1 MVLNYIWIGFFII
14 AFIVGLI
21 RLIFLGDVTIFP
33 EMFNKTLEMAK
44 VGFEISLGL
53 TGAMTLWLG
62 IMKVGEKGGIVHIF
76 YKLTGPLLRKLFPS
90 LPADSTAFGPMIM
103 NVSANMMGLDNA
115 ATPLGLKA
123 MEEMQKSNNEKDTA
137 SDAQIMFLVLN
148 TSGLTILPINVMV
161 IRTQMGAADPS
172 DIFIPT
178 LLATYFASL
187 AGLIIVSLYQRIN
200 LFNKVILAYLGTL
213 TVFIIGLIWYLSTLE
228 QTEIATFS
236 SVASN
241 LILFSTII
249 FFILLAVRKKIN
261 VYEAFIDG
269 AKEGFGI
276 AIKIIPY
283 LVAMLVAIGVFRASG
298 MLDYMVDGVAWAV
311 KAAGINADFVS
322 SLPTAFMRP
331 LSGSGARGM
340 MIETIN
346 TYGVDSFPGRLSS
359 VMQGTTETTLYV
371 VAVYFGAVNIRK
383 TRYAITAGLMADL
396 VGIIAAILI
405 AYLFFH
411 EG

>member
-1 MVLNYIWIGFFII
+1 MVLNYIWIGFFLI

-62 IMKVGEKGGIVHIF
+62 IMKIGEKGGIVNIF
-76 YKLTGPLLRKLFPS
+76 YRLTGPLLKKLFPS
-90 LPADSTAFGPMIM
+90 LPPDSPAYGPMIM

-123 MEEMQKSNNEKDTA
+123 MEEMQKSNSSTDTA

-161 IRTQMGAADPS
+161 IRTQMGAVDPS

-178 LLATYFASL
+178 LLATYFATL
-187 AGLIIVSLYQRIN
+187 AGLIIVSLYQKIN
-200 LFNKVILAYLGTL
+200 LLNKTILAYIGSL
-213 TVFIIGLIWYLSTLE
+213 TIFILGLIWYLSTLQQE
-228 QTEIATFS
+228 EIATFS

-241 LILFSTII
+241 LVLFSTII
-249 FFILLAVRKKIN
+249 VFMLLAIRKRVN
-261 VYEAFIDG
+261 VYEAFIEG
-269 AKEGFGI
+269 AKDGFGI

-298 MLDYMVDGVAWAV
+298 MLDYLVDGVAWAFNAV
-311 KAAGINADFVS
+311 GINTDFVS

-340 MIETIN
+340 MVETIN
-346 TYGVDSFPGRLSS
+346 TYGVDSFAGRLSS

-383 TRYAITAGLMADL
+383 TRYAITCGLFADF
-396 VGIIAAILI
+396 VGIVAAILI
-405 AYLFFH
+405 SYMFFH
-411 EG
+411 

>member
-1 MVLNYIWIGFFII
+1 MVLNYIWIAFFLL
-14 AFIVGLI
+14 AFVIGLV
-21 RLIFLGDVTIFP
+21 RLIFLGDVAIFP

-62 IMKVGEKGGIVHIF
+62 IMKIGEKGGIVHIF
-76 YKLTGPLLRKLFPS
+76 YRLTGPLLRKLFPS
-90 LPADSTAFGPMIM
+90 LPPDSTAYGPMIM

-123 MEEMQKSNNEKDTA
+123 MEEMQKVNPNKDTA

-178 LLATYFASL
+178 LLATYFATL
-187 AGLIIVSLYQRIN
+187 AGLIIVSIYQKIN
-200 LFNKVILAYLGTL
+200 LLNKTVLAYLGSLTL
-213 TVFIIGLIWYLSTLE
+213 FILGLIGYLSTL
-228 QTEIATFS
+228 QQAEIATFS

-249 FFILLAVRKKIN
+249 FFILLAMRQRIN
-261 VYEAFIDG
+261 VYEAFIEG

-276 AIKIIPY
+276 AVKIIPY

-298 MLDYMVDGVAWAV
+298 MLDYLVDGVAWAFHSMGV
-311 KAAGINADFVS
+311 NADFVS

-346 TYGVDSFPGRLSS
+346 TYGVDSFAGRLAS

-383 TRYAITAGLMADL
+383 TRYAVTCGLFADA
-396 VGIIAAILI
+396 VGILAAILI
-405 AYLFFH
+405 SYLFFH
-411 EG
+411 

>member
-1 MVLNYIWIGFFII
+1 VVLNYIWIAFFLL
-14 AFIVGLI
+14 AFVIGLF
-21 RLIFLGDVTIFP
+21 RLVILGDVAIFP

-44 VGFEISLGL
+44 VGFDISLGL

-62 IMKVGEKGGIVHIF
+62 IMKIGEKGGIVNIF
-76 YKLTGPLLRKLFPS
+76 YKITGPLLRKLFPS
-90 LPADSTAFGPMIM
+90 LPPDSSAFGPMIM

-123 MEEMQKSNNEKDTA
+123 MEEMQKANPSNDTA

-161 IRTQMGAADPS
+161 IRSQMGAADPS

-178 LLATYFASL
+178 LLATFFATL
-187 AGLIIVSLYQRIN
+187 AGLIIVSLYQKIN
-200 LFNKVILAYLGTL
+200 LLNKTVLAYIGSLTL
-213 TVFIIGLIWYLSTLE
+213 FILGLIWYLSTM
-228 QTEIATFS
+228 QQAEIATFS

-241 LILFSTII
+241 LILFSTIV
-249 FFILLAVRKKIN
+249 FFILLAARKKVN
-261 VYEAFIDG
+261 VYEAFIEG
-269 AKEGFGI
+269 AKDGFGI

-298 MLDYMVDGVAWAV
+298 MLDLLVDGVAWTFTAL
-311 KAAGINADFVS
+311 GINADFVT

-346 TYGVDSFPGRLSS
+346 TFGVDSFAGRLSS

-383 TRYAITAGLMADL
+383 TRYAITCGLFADA
-396 VGIIAAILI
+396 VGIVAAILI
-405 AYLFFH
+405 SYLFFH
-411 EG
+411 

>member
-1 MVLNYIWIGFFII
+1 MVLNYIWVSFFLI
-14 AFIVGLI
+14 AFVVALFK
-21 RLIFLGDVTIFP
+21 LIFLGDVTVFP
-33 EMFNKTLEMAK
+33 EIFNKTLEMAK

-62 IMKVGEKGGIVHIF
+62 IMKIGERGGIVNIF
-76 YKLTGPLLRKLFPS
+76 YKLTGPLLRKLFPT
-90 LPADSTAFGPMIM
+90 LPADSEAFGPMIM

-123 MEEMQKSNNEKDTA
+123 MEEMQKSNSKKDTA

-161 IRTQMGAADPS
+161 IRAQMGAADPS

-178 LLATYFASL
+178 LLATFFASL
-187 AGLIIVSLYQRIN
+187 AGLIIVSLYQKIN
-200 LFNKVILAYLGTL
+200 LLDKIVLAYLGSATL
-213 TVFIIGLIWYLSTLE
+213 FILGLIWFFSTLDQE
-228 QTEIATFS
+228 QLSIYS

-241 LILFSTII
+241 FILFSTII
-249 FFILLAVRKKIN
+249 FFILLALRKHVN

-269 AKEGFGI
+269 AKDGFGI

-298 MLDYMVDGVAWAV
+298 TLDMIVDGIMLGFNTM
-311 KAAGINADFVS
+311 GINADFVT

-340 MIETIN
+340 MVETIN
-346 TYGVDSFPGRLSS
+346 TYGVDSFAGRLSS

-371 VAVYFGAVNIRK
+371 VAVYFGAVGIRK
-383 TRYAITAGLMADL
+383 TRYAISAGLMADL

-405 AYLFFH
+405 AYMFFH
-411 EG
+411 

>member
-1 MVLNYIWIGFFII
+1 MVLNYIWISFFLI
-14 AFIVGLI
+14 AFVVALFK
-21 RLIFLGDVTIFP
+21 LIFLGDVTVFP
-33 EMFNKTLEMAK
+33 DIFNKTLEMAK

-62 IMKVGEKGGIVHIF
+62 IMKIGERGGIVNIF

-90 LPADSTAFGPMIM
+90 LPADSEAFGPMIM
-103 NVSANMMGLDNA
+103 NISANMMGLDNA

-123 MEEMQKSNNEKDTA
+123 MEEMQKSNSDKDTA

-178 LLATYFASL
+178 LLATFFASL
-187 AGLIIVSLYQRIN
+187 AGLIIVSLYQKIN
-200 LFNKVILAYLGTL
+200 LLDKIVLAYLGSATL
-213 TVFIIGLIWYLSTLE
+213 FILGLIWFFSTIDQEQLS
-228 QTEIATFS
+228 IYS

-241 LILFSTII
+241 FILFSTII
-249 FFILLAVRKKIN
+249 FFILLAVRKHIN

-269 AKEGFGI
+269 AKDGFGI

-298 MLDYMVDGVAWAV
+298 TLDMLVDGIKLGFNAM
-311 KAAGINADFVS
+311 GINADFVS

-340 MIETIN
+340 MVETIN
-346 TYGVDSFPGRLSS
+346 TYGVDSFAGRLSS

-371 VAVYFGAVNIRK
+371 VAVYFGAVGIRK
-383 TRYAITAGLMADL
+383 TRYAISAGLMADL

-405 AYLFFH
+405 AYMFFH
-411 EG
+411 

>member
-1 MVLNYIWIGFFII
+1 VVLNYIWIGFFLI
-14 AFIVGLI
+14 AFAVGLV
-21 RLIFLGDVTIFP
+21 RLIFFGDVTIFP
-33 EMFNKTLEMAK
+33 EMFNKTLEMSK
-44 VGFEISLGL
+44 TGFEISLGL

-62 IMKVGEKGGIVHIF
+62 IMKVGEKGGIVNIF
-76 YKLTGPLLRKLFPS
+76 YRLTGPLLRKLFPS
-90 LPADSTAFGPMIM
+90 LPADSTAYGPMIM
-103 NVSANMMGLDNA
+103 NISANMMGLDNA

-123 MEEMQKSNNEKDTA
+123 MEEMQKSNPDKDTA

-172 DIFIPT
+172 DIFIPI
-178 LLATYFASL
+178 LLATYFATL
-187 AGLIIVSLYQRIN
+187 AGLIIVSLYQKIN
-200 LFNKVILAYLGTL
+200 LFNKTVLAYVGSL
-213 TVFIIGLIWYLSTLE
+213 TAFILGLIWYLSTLP
-228 QTEIATFS
+228 QAEIATFS

-249 FFILLAVRKKIN
+249 FFILLALRKRVN

-269 AKEGFGI
+269 AKEGFSI

-298 MLDYMVDGVAWAV
+298 SLDYLVDGVALAFN
-311 KAAGINADFVS
+311 AMGINADFVS

-346 TYGVDSFPGRLSS
+346 TYGVDSFAGRLSS

-383 TRYAITAGLMADL
+383 TRYSITAGLFADV
-396 VGIIAAILI
+396 VGILAAIFI

-411 EG
+411 